1 MKIIIKHDQWTKPV
15 GHFMSPML
23 DIGFRNQNIKETI
36 LYFNNE
42 EEITDLYNRYKYDIQ
57 NDWDTEELPTIQE
70 FLYSEHIYILLG
82 CVDGEGHEVLY
93 S

>member
-1 MKIIIKHDQWTKPV
+1 MIIQHDDWTKPV
-15 GHFMSPML
+15 GYYMTPLL
-23 DIGFRNQNIKETI
+23 DVGLTNENIKETI

-42 EEITDLYNRYKYDIQ
+42 DEILDLYNRYKYDIQ

-70 FLYSEHIYILLG
+70 FLHSEHIYILLG
-82 CVDGEGHEVLY
+82 CVDGIGHEVLY

>member
-1 MKIIIKHDQWTKPV
+1 MKTIIKHDQWTNPV
-15 GHFMSPML
+15 GTHLQPL
-23 DIGFRNQNIKETI
+23 LNIGYRIENNKSVV
-36 LYFNNE
+36 YFNDE

>member
-1 MKIIIKHDQWTKPV
+1 MKIITKPV

>member
-1 MKIIIKHDQWTKPV
+1 MKIIIKHTDWTKPV
-15 GHFMSPML
+15 GTHLTPML
-23 DIGFRNQNIKETI
+23 DIGYKIEDSTTTI
-36 LYFNNE
+36 WFNNE
-42 EEITDLYNRYKYDIQ
+42 EEIKELYDRYKYDIQ